1 MWQLSSQAHYPTIH
15 SQIGENILL
24 FYITNRIILEE
35 QIIAFDSSRP
45 SVDVKQVHVNIQHQT
60 HAMGCGYGGL
70 SYLFLCKHNP
80 IKLTTIF

>member
-60 HAMGCGYGGL
+60 HAMGCVGMEVFRT
-70 SYLFLCKHNP
+70 SSFAN
-80 IKLTTIF
+80 TIPSS